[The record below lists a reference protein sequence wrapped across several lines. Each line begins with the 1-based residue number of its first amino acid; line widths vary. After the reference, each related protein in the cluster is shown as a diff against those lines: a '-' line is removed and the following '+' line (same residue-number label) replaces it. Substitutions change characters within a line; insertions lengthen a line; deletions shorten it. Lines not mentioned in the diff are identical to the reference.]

1 MLNGGN
7 NNITLSTKDSLD
19 SQSVSKMPR
28 GQGTETKRVS
38 AKLQGFDIGNCEA
51 WGAIQTQFS
60 SGITHNE
67 LKSVATILCL
77 QTGLQLSRLAQ
88 RDNRV
93 LIQWFSDN
101 WEVISPFL
109 STIHL
114 FDKNKQVINLVRELR
129 ETTC

>member
-1 MLNGGN
+1 MLNGGI
-7 NNITLSTKDSLD
+7 NNITLPTKASLD

-28 GQGTETKRVS
+28 GQGTEAKRVS
-38 AKLQGFDIGNCEA
+38 AKLKGFDPGNCKA
-51 WGAIQTQFS
+51 WEAIQTQFS

>member
-7 NNITLSTKDSLD
+7 SNLTLSTKDSLD

-28 GQGTETKRVS
+28 GQGTEAKRVS
-38 AKLQGFDIGNCEA
+38 AKLQGFDLGNCKA
-51 WGAIQTQFS
+51 WDAIQAQFS

-101 WEVISPFL
+101 WEVISPFM

-114 FDKNKQVINLVRELR
+114 FDKNRQVINLVRELR